1 MARVFVGMSGGV
13 DSSAA
18 ALLLRRQG
26 HSVEGIHLRLLE
38 GLPLP
43 EGSASPAA
51 EDARAVAEKLGVPIH
66 FLDLSKEFRESVAAD
81 FIREYQA
88 GRTPNPCVVCN
99 RRIKFGAMLDA
110 ALALGGEYLAT
121 GHYARIRYDE
131 ASGRWFLLRGTDP
144 ARDQSYFL
152 YRLTQFQLAHTLFPL
167 GEMEKPAIRD
177 LAEEAGLVTAR
188 KRDSQDICFV
198 PDGDYAAFIARRV
211 GEESPEGDFLD
222 EEGNVLGRH
231 RGFLRYTRGQH
242 KGLGLVTE
250 RPLYVQ
256 RKDPVTKAIYL
267 GPDEALYSREATVR
281 DCNWIAA
288 EDLTEP
294 RRVTARI
301 RHSRR
306 DCPATVEPLGDGRV
320 RILFDEPQRACAP
333 GQSAVFY
340 EGDAV
345 LGGGFLE

>member
-1 MARVFVGMSGGV
+1 M
-13 DSSAA
+13 
-18 ALLLRRQG
+18 
-26 HSVEGIHLRLLE
+26 
-38 GLPLP
+38 
-43 EGSASPAA
+43 
-51 EDARAVAEKLGVPIH
+51 
-66 FLDLSKEFRESVAAD
+66 
-81 FIREYQA
+81 
-88 GRTPNPCVVCN
+88 
-99 RRIKFGAMLDA
+99 
-110 ALALGGEYLAT
+110 
-121 GHYARIRYDE
+121 
-131 ASGRWFLLRGTDP
+131 
-144 ARDQSYFL
+144 
-152 YRLTQFQLAHTLFPL
+152 
-167 GEMEKPAIRD
+167 
-177 LAEEAGLVTAR
+177 
-188 KRDSQDICFV
+188 
-198 PDGDYAAFIARRV
+198 

-231 RGFLRYTRGQH
+231 RGFLRSPRGQRT
-242 KGLGLVTE
+242 GLGLVPE

-256 RKDPVTKAIYL
+256 RKDPATKAIYL
-267 GPDEALYSREATVR
+267 GPDEALYSREAAVR